1 MWKVVIAPTAQ
12 KSLESVLNKNLK
24 LGIARGLYRLSRN
37 PEESGRLLLGPLAG
51 LRATY
56 LEGDW
61 CRIVFRTVDSEIQ
74 IVSITFNSAEKKNQK
89 DLLDLAR
96 GLFRM
101 RLL

>member
-1 MWKVVIAPTAQ
+1 MWKVVIPPTVQ
-12 KSLESVLNKNLK
+12 KSLESLLNKNLK
-24 LGIARGLYRLSRN
+24 RVVERGLYRLSRC
-37 PEESGRLLLGPLAG
+37 PEEYVRLLRGPLGG
-51 LRATY
+51 LRAIY

-61 CRIVFRTVDSEIQ
+61 CRIVFRMVDSEIQ